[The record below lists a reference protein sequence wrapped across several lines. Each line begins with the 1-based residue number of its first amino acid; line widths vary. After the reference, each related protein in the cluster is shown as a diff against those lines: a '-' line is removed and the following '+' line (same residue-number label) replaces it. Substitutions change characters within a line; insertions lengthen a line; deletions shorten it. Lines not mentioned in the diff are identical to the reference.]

1 MRSNKVKALMSD
13 FKILPSILSA
23 DHGKFV
29 TEAKEV
35 DIPEI
40 EYLHI
45 DVMDGHFVP
54 NITFGPKVVSSLK
67 KHTRFK
73 LDVHLMIENVDD
85 YIPEFAEAG
94 ANIITIHQEATR
106 HLDRSLNLIRESG
119 SKVGVTINPATPVE
133 TLQWVLDSV
142 DLVLIMSVNPG
153 FGGQSFIESSVQK
166 IRQLAEM
173 KQKGNHKFIIE
184 VDGGIDHQTAPLT
197 YQAGAEYF
205 VAGNAIFGQT
215 DRPAAIRK
223 IIQSIEAER
232 RKQKTILT

>member
-1 MRSNKVKALMSD
+1 MKTPMSD

-29 TEAKEV
+29 AEAKEV

-54 NITFGPKVVSSLK
+54 NITFGPKVVYSLK

-85 YIPEFAEAG
+85 YIPQFAEAG

-106 HLDRSLNLIRESG
+106 HLDRSLNLIRDSG
-119 SKVGVTINPATPVE
+119 SKVGVTINPATSVE
-133 TLQWVLDSV
+133 TLQWVLDIV

-153 FGGQSFIESSVQK
+153 FGGQSFIESSVRK

-205 VAGNAIFGQT
+205 VSGNAIFGQT
-215 DRPAAIRK
+215 DRPKAIRK
-223 IIQSIEAER
+223 IIQSIEAHIQ
-232 RKQKTILT
+232 KQKSILT